1 MKAYW
6 NPYNNGLSFPTN
18 YASVLE
24 FGPIFFILQDST
36 CNTSQTIFKNN
47 TLASQRQPKYAKK
60 KSSQLWHYIYKIRS
74 FLDYASKPEQLLN
87 TSRKD
92 VNYLFIKHNI

>member
-60 KSSQLWHYIYKIRS
+60 KSQASYGITYIQSDR
-74 FLDYASKPEQLLN
+74 LLIMLP
-87 TSRKD
+87 SRN
-92 VNYLFIKHNI
+92 NY